1 MEKGKIKISSGVAAL
16 LANTHKTVP
25 LGKKYYFEGDL
36 CQMSEAA
43 NVAGKLGIEVGI
55 NGGLPF
61 VQSKENYDKVVKF
74 IVDNQIEG
82 YWHYKK

>member
-1 MEKGKIKISSGVAAL
+1 
-16 LANTHKTVP
+16 
-25 LGKKYYFEGDL
+25 
-36 CQMSEAA
+36 MSEATK
-43 NVAGKLGIEVGI
+43 VAGILGIEVGI

-61 VQSKENYDKVVKF
+61 VQSKEDYDKVVKY

>member
-1 MEKGKIKISSGVAAL
+1 MEKGKIQISSGVAAL
-16 LANTHKTVP
+16 LANAHKTVP
-25 LGKKYYFEGDL
+25 SGKKYYFEGDL
-36 CQMSEAA
+36 CQMSEATK
-43 NVAGKLGIEVGI
+43 VAGILGIEVGI

-61 VQSKENYDKVVKF
+61 VQSKEDYDKVVKY